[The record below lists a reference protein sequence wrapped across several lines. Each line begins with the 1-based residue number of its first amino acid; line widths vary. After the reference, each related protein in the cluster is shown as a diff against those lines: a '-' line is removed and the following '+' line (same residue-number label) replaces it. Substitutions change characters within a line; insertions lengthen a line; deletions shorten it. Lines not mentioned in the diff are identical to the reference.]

1 MTKTPSPSPTQSSR
15 PSPVLVLFLIFPLLG
30 IVAAIITA
38 LNDPGLVNPPPATP
52 LPVTVAFKS
61 LVDQPAPNFELASLD
76 GNAVK
81 LSNYRG
87 RVVFLNFWAT
97 WCEPCQREL
106 PTFQSF
112 MGEQSSDGPVI
123 LTVNISDSPNDITDY
138 FHEHGIADIPTLLDF
153 SLTVYEDYAINQ
165 LPTTF
170 VIDASG
176 VVRYRHI
183 GEMTAD
189 DLGAYVEAL
198 TPTS

>member
-1 MTKTPSPSPTQSSR
+1 MTETPPPSTVQASR

-38 LNDPGLVNPPPATP
+38 LNDPGLANTVPATP
-52 LPVTVAFKS
+52 LPVTVEFKT
-61 LVDQPAPNFELASLD
+61 LVDQPAPNFELASLE
-76 GNAVK
+76 GNAAK

-106 PTFQSF
+106 PTFQGF
-112 MGEQSSDGPVI
+112 MAEQGEIGPVI
-123 LTVNISDSPNDITDY
+123 LTVNISDSPNQITDY
-138 FHEHGIADIPTLLDF
+138 FQEHGIADIPTLLDF
-153 SLTVYEDYAINQ
+153 NLTVYEDYAISQ

-170 VIDASG
+170 VIDAGG

-189 DLGAYVEAL
+189 DLQAYVEAL
-198 TPTS
+198 TQTS